1 MELKARY
8 IEKDSREFERLVTEG
23 YFSGTDTDDD
33 TAIDTDELSSG
44 STSNMMFIQRLSP
57 MISAK
62 HLNILNNARMIEAL
76 L

>member
-33 TAIDTDELSSG
+33 SSIDIDDLASG
-44 STSNMMFIQRLSP
+44 STSNMMFIQRLSAL
-57 MISAK
+57 MSAK
-62 HLNILNNARMIEAL
+62 HLNILKNARMIEAL